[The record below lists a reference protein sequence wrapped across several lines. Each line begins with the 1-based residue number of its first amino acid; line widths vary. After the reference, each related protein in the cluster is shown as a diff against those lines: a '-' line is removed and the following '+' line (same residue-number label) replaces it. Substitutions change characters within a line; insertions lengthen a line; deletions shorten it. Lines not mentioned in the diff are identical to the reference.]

1 MIRKGHTPK
10 SALGI
15 FTRGDGREA
24 FVEPVSVLLKSPMR
38 ELTPLPRIRLK
49 KELAPG
55 IPPDE

>member
-10 SALGI
+10 SALRI

-24 FVEPVSVLLKSPMR
+24 FVEPVSVPLKSPMR
-38 ELTPLPRIRLK
+38 ELTPQPRIPLQK
-49 KELAPG
+49 KLAPG